1 MKNQFVIENVSPF
14 FKSEKED
21 SKFLTGDMKD
31 FSGINCRITFRKILD
46 INTKT
51 VEKELMLMNL
61 GNTNPAVVKY
71 LRPFI
76 NGLKTSENGKI
87 FLDTDKLLKGAII
100 EMEYSI
106 RIIGGKKHIVP
117 IGDAKFIGY
126 VNMDKVKKIP
136 DKVTQ
141 LF

>member
-31 FSGINCRITFRKILD
+31 FSGINCRITFRKVLD
-46 INTKT
+46 FNAKT

-76 NGLKTSENGKI
+76 NGIKTADNGKI
-87 FLDTDKLLKGAII
+87 FLDSDKLLKGAVI
-100 EMEYSI
+100 ETEYSI
-106 RIIGGKKHIVP
+106 RITGGKKHIVP
-117 IGDAKFIGY
+117 IGEPKFIGY
-126 VNMDKVKKIP
+126 INMDKVKKIV
-136 DKVTQ
+136 DKITQ